1 MTVTI
6 LQDLCDTLK
15 FAYQKEWISTR
26 DGNASYRSNK
36 DSFFYVTPSG
46 VKKQFINP
54 DMLCQIKPICN
65 SEDYE
70 RLDNNTHFEP
80 TGEIYLHVLFQTI
93 IPEGQDRFVLHLHP
107 TYIVAA
113 MYAGINLQ
121 DLAKDFPEINRYT
134 RVGPNVP
141 VIEPI
146 TRDLAIASAKAL
158 SLDKETGQVKYD
170 IIGLDRHGIIAIGED
185 PLEVLEHVER
195 VESICQIVLASGR
208 FKKNM

>member
-1 MTVTI
+1 MITTI

-26 DGNASYRSNK
+26 DGNASYRSK
-36 DSFFYVTPSG
+36 DDSFFYVTPSG
-46 VKKQFINP
+46 VKKQCIKP
-54 DMLCQIKPICN
+54 DMLCHIKSISN
-65 SEDYE
+65 SEDFE
-70 RLDNNTHFEP
+70 RLDNNKDLEP
-80 TGEIYLHVLFQTI
+80 TGEIYLHMLFQNV
-93 IPEGQDRFVLHLHP
+93 IPEGQNRFVLHLHP
-107 TYIVAA
+107 TYTVAA

-146 TRDLAIASAKAL
+146 TRDLAIASANAL

-195 VESICQIVLASGR
+195 VESICQIVLAAGR
-208 FKKNM
+208 LFN